1 MWGRRNRARG
11 GSPQNRGGE
20 NRELREEEEE
30 EEEEEE
36 GLQPCG
42 APPRHNGS
50 CGNCRSAW
58 RVPPL
63 SPMSPSMSPMTSP
76 RLQEDFAASQRLNR
90 VLEERLQGL
99 AQTVALQRVAL
110 SQRLAEALQ
119 QLVGQEAAMGVQI
132 SPWRPTP
139 RDGDGDNDEG
149 PLPPPPAFRDP
160 PAPQ

>member
-30 EEEEEE
+30 EEEEEDP
-36 GLQPCG
+36 GGAAAVWG
-42 APPRHNGS
+42 APTAQRQL
-50 CGNCRSAW
+50 RELQE
-58 RVPPL
+58 R
-63 SPMSPSMSPMTSP
+63 ME